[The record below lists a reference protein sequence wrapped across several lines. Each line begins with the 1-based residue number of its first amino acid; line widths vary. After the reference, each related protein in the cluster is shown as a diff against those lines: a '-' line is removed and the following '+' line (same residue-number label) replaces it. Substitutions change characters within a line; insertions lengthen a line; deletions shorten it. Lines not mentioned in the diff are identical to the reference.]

1 MQRLTQNDFDA
12 LFSLMEKSFP
22 ADEHRGRTAQRALF
36 ADSDYAVYGI
46 KDGADVKAFIS
57 TWRFDDFVY
66 IEHFAVNPSCRNNGV
81 GKKMLNDLIERLGKP
96 VCLEVEPPVN
106 GITRRRIGFYERNGF
121 FLNTYPYEQ
130 PPMAAGKKALKMYV
144 MTSGAAADEQRFQK
158 IKSALYEKV
167 HRVVKV

>member
-22 ADEHRGRTAQRALF
+22 ADEYRGRAAQKALF
-36 ADSDYAVYGI
+36 ADPDYAVYGI

-57 TWRFDDFVY
+57 TWRFDDFAFV
-66 IEHFAVNPSCRNNGV
+66 EHFAVNPRFRNNGV
-81 GKKMLNDLIERLGKP
+81 GGKMLNELIARLNKT
-96 VCLEVEPPVN
+96 VCLEVDPPETD
-106 GITRRRIGFYERNGF
+106 IARRRIGFYERNGF

-130 PPMAAGKKALKMYV
+130 PPMAAGKKSVKMHV
-144 MTSGAAADEQRFQK
+144 MTSGAAADERRFQK

-167 HRVVKV
+167 YRVVKV